1 MIINTELEKEK
12 SQAPKKKIFH
22 NPIYDSP
29 FPELEHCEE
38 FNSIVECNY
47 SAHDLDLEERFD
59 AMCDFLNKK
68 NGKIKKYSKTL
79 FHAKQSFIESNIDN
93 VFTEEQIIAPIKI
106 SHRNDLLKRN
116 YIGIQREK
124 QLNRF
129 MFFLNTYKS
138 KVKTTLEYNLFE
150 KKLFKSK
157 DDEKEYFLL
166 IEAAS
171 NNTEFNNS
179 YEKELESD
187 YYEPAIYENDH
198 KDIFYECFTEVSDG
212 NLLIDACENEGN
224 EKQSCKNIIEQDFL
238 FEEIIKEPDYTS
250 EFEIDKIRRPN
261 HVSGFYELI
270 ETQNHGPIKIIDTV
284 KNITHENNKLYRLH
298 MRNINEF
305 DDPKFFLN
313 FKEKA
318 KQEKAEAIADK
329 MLSDLAER
337 KLSEEIVSAQQL
349 CEADKIMSEARM
361 LGIV

>member
-1 MIINTELEKEK
+1 MLTHRDLNKENC
-12 SQAPKKKIFH
+12 QAPQKKIFH
-22 NPIYDSP
+22 NAIYDSP

-38 FNSIVECNY
+38 FNTIVECNY
-47 SAHDLDLEERFD
+47 SANDHELEARFD
-59 AMCDFLNKK
+59 SMCDFLNKK
-68 NGKIKKYSKTL
+68 KGRIEKYSKSL
-79 FHAKQSFIESNIDN
+79 FPEKPSFIESNIDN
-93 VFTEEQIIAPIKI
+93 VFTEKQIIIPVKN
-106 SHRNDLLKRN
+106 SQRTDLLKRN

-124 QLNRF
+124 HLDRF

-138 KVKTTLEYNLFE
+138 KIKTTLEYNLFE
-150 KKLFKSK
+150 KKLFESK

-166 IEAAS
+166 IEAIS

-179 YEKELESD
+179 DEKELESD

-224 EKQSCKNIIEQDFL
+224 ENQACKNIIEQDFL

-250 EFEIDKIRRPN
+250 EFEIDKIRIPN

-270 ETQNHGPIKIIDTV
+270 ETQNQGPIKIIDTV